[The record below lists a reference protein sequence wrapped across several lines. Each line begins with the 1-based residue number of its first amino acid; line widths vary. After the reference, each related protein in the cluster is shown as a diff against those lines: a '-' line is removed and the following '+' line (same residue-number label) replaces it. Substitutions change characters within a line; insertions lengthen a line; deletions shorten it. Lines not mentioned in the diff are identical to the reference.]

1 MAGAREREREIAWY
15 NKEGKSRKEWGGR
28 GKRREGDRTTERK
41 RDSIGKDED
50 EAAPIHIGHIGRYAF
65 IVPWVMVLLRASNVF
80 VTR

>member
-1 MAGAREREREIAWY
+1 M
-15 NKEGKSRKEWGGR
+15 
-28 GKRREGDRTTERK
+28 ERK